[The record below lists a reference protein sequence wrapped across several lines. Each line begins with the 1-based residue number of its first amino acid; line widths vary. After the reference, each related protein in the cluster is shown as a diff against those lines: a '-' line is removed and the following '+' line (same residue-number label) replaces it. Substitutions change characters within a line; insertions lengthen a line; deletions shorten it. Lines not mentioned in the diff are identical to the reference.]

1 MPDPT
6 ARMTRKPRVSIL
18 AILSILAAIATAG
31 AGVFF
36 FTVQSKQWIGFVGM
50 MLLAM
55 AFAVFGVVELGA
67 HGRDKAL
74 WRTYQNAFDEVTRRH
89 DEEAVDKAEAG
100 DEPSFFDDLDDD
112 SGADPEPD
120 PTQTQAKKH
129 VYTPLDVLEA
139 KKIARDTT
147 EETPSTRDTM
157 PGAGKK
163 IMPPVTS
170 TGSLPTPGMVTIP
183 TTTETAEE
191 ESTEV
196 ESSAAQDLDISAL
209 VDADALD
216 KDEDTTA
223 AEDKTEDTAAAED
236 TATDEDK
243 TEDEDKAEDTAATED
258 TAEDEG
264 SAPVE
269 VTGEDEDTAESSVLA
284 DVNGGDELDEA
295 VDADTAATTAEDITP
310 VEDTTE
316 ATTPDESKDE
326 DAGTSVV
333 VDSKSGSSFNLL
345 GFGKQDKE

>member
-18 AILSILAAIATAG
+18 AILSILAAIAAAA

-36 FTVQSKQWIGFVGM
+36 FTVQSNQWIGFVGM

-139 KKIARDTT
+139 KKIARETT
-147 EETPSTRDTM
+147 EETPSTSDTI

-216 KDEDTTA
+216 KDED
-223 AEDKTEDTAAAED
+223 KTEDTAAAED
-236 TATDEDK
+236 TAD
-243 TEDEDKAEDTAATED
+243 
-258 TAEDEG
+258 DEG
-264 SAPVE
+264 SAPVG
-269 VTGEDEDTAESSVLA
+269 VTGEDEDTTDASLLV
-284 DVNGGDELDEA
+284 DVNGKDELDEA
-295 VDADTAATTAEDITP
+295 VDADTTTTKAEDITP

>member
-18 AILSILAAIATAG
+18 AILSILAAIAAAA

-36 FTVQSKQWIGFVGM
+36 FTVQSNQWIGFVGM

-139 KKIARDTT
+139 KKIARETT
-147 EETPSTRDTM
+147 EETPSTSDTI

-216 KDEDTTA
+216 KDED
-223 AEDKTEDTAAAED
+223 KTEDTAAAED

-269 VTGEDEDTAESSVLA
+269 VTGEDEDTAESSVLV